1 MREGQQAHLLLVEDD
16 TSLAE
21 WIVDYLSSHGY
32 RVSHINRGDIALAT
46 IQQLQ
51 PDLIILDVML
61 PHKNGFDICREA
73 RNFYHHPILML
84 TACAEEVDEILG
96 LELGAND
103 YLSKPVKPRVL
114 LARIKALLRSEA
126 GHKEIVMAGQPNSL
140 VFGELKITH
149 DTKAVTLQ
157 QKNIAITSNEFD
169 VLWLLALQAGKV
181 ISREELVTQ
190 LRGIEYDGLDRSI
203 DIRISRLR
211 KKLYDNVAQPYRIK
225 TIWAKGYLFAADAW
239 DNTDIVHKTGAGE

>member
-1 MREGQQAHLLLVEDD
+1 MLDGQQPHLLLVEDD

-21 WIVDYLSSHGY
+21 WIIDYLASHGY
-32 RVSHINRGDIALAT
+32 RVSHINRGDIALAS

-84 TACAEEVDEILG
+84 TACVEEVDEVLG

-126 GHKEIVMAGQPNSL
+126 AHKDAHHADQSNIL
-140 VFGELKITH
+140 VFGQLKITR
-149 DTKAVTLQ
+149 DTKAVTLHE
-157 QKNIAITSNEFD
+157 KNIAITSNEFD

-239 DNTDIVHKTGAGE
+239 DKTDPLDKTGTAE